1 MYYLLLFIH
10 NLQRKPIKLVLQYRQ
25 NAKRLK
31 KGGKI
36 EEAAEWEEKARKL
49 DEEQQEIWRNR
60 IATSIVTSKWGG
72 SGAQIDQMTKSHQ
85 TELNNLYKTQ
95 NMKRDV
101 LYATHKTLRRNFEN
115 TLKAEITRLELL
127 YYLRL
132 F

>member
-1 MYYLLLFIH
+1 
-10 NLQRKPIKLVLQYRQ
+10 
-25 NAKRLK
+25 LK

-49 DEEQQEIWRNR
+49 DDEQQEIWRNR

-72 SGAQIDQMTKSHQ
+72 SGAQIDQMTRAHQ

-115 TLKAEITRLELL
+115 TLKAEVTRFLIFFPPLPYTSTDYYFFFFFFFFSFSLL
-127 YYLRL
+127 
-132 F
+132 FFFFFF